1 MTPRRETLGFGVPN
15 EIDPHHMTV
24 SIPRGRTEPVVVSE
38 HFGLRAESQGVPDA
52 VDRVELTRERWTAVA
67 EDLRRVF
74 NERLKEKGLKTSRW
88 EVGDNK
94 VERLLGKELCVLAW
108 AIERADLD
116 KVPVAVKNWTGLKPE
131 ERWWLYTMTA
141 AATGGLGDGGTGWRV
156 ALRYAL
162 TENPT
167 EVPLPSRTPP
177 PKRETRKL
185 GKAPETGSLFG
196 DTHVVPPL
204 FRGTEGST

>member
-1 MTPRRETLGFGVPN
+1 VTAKRETFGFGVPN
-15 EIDPHHMTV
+15 EVDPHHMTV
-24 SIPRGRTEPVVVSE
+24 EIPRGRTEPVLVSE
-38 HFGLRAESQGVPDA
+38 HFGLRADMQGQPD
-52 VDRVELTRERWTAVA
+52 VVERVELARDKWTTIA
-67 EDLRRVF
+67 EDVRRVF

-88 EVGDNK
+88 EIGTNK

-108 AIERADLD
+108 AIEKADLD
-116 KVPVAVKNWTGLKPE
+116 KVGVALKNWSGLKPE

-141 AATGGLGDGGTGWRV
+141 AATGGLADGGRGWRQ

-167 EVPLPSRTPP
+167 EVPLPTRTPP

-185 GKAPETGSLFG
+185 GKAETGSLFG
-196 DTHVVPPL
+196 DTSEVPPL
-204 FRGTEGST
+204 FRETGGKQ